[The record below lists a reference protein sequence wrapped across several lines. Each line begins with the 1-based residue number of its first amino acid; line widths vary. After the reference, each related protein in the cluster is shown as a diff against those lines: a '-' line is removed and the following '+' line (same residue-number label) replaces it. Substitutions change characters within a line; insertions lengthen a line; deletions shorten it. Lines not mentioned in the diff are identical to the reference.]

1 VSLADQFE
9 RVGVVVGAV
18 LLVALPLSLA
28 VDAVVGPATPWWQL
42 LVVLA
47 PGFVVGWAAAT
58 DDLPVAYGSVW
69 FVCFAGY
76 VLSVATISLLELVP
90 VYEHTTSVLV
100 VLVASFAVAV
110 VADGYR

>member
-9 RVGVVVGAV
+9 HAGIVVGAV

-28 VDAVVGPATPWWQL
+28 VDALFGPEPPWWRL
-42 LVVLA
+42 LVVLG
-47 PGFVVGWAAAT
+47 PGFAVGWAAAA

-76 VLSVATISLLELVP
+76 VLSVVTVRLFGLMP
-90 VYEHTTSVLV
+90 VSDHTVSVLV
-100 VLVASFAVAV
+100 VLAASFAVAV
-110 VADGYR
+110 AADLYR